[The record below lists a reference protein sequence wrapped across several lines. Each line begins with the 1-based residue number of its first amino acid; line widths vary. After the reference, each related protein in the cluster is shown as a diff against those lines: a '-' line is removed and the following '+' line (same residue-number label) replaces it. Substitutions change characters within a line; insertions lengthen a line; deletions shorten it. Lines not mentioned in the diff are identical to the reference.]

1 MLTVYGI
8 KQCDTCRK
16 ALKWLSDNDID
27 FLFHDFRVD
36 GLDRARV
43 DAWLNSSIAPAL
55 VNRRSTTWRGLSE
68 LDRDVAGD
76 MLVNLLLANPTLIKR
91 PVFEAPGLL
100 AVGFDPATLEQALRT
115 A

>member
-16 ALKWLSDNDID
+16 ALKWLEANGID
-27 FLFHDFRVD
+27 HVFHDFRVD
-36 GLDRARV
+36 GLDAARV
-43 DAWLNSSIAPAL
+43 NAWLASPVADAL
-55 VNRRSTTWRGLSE
+55 VNRRSTTWRGLDEAQKASSGAD
-68 LDRDVAGD
+68 LAA
-76 MLVNLLLANPTLIKR
+76 LLLEHPTLIKR

-100 AVGFDPATLEQALRT
+100 AVGFDPARLKEALAT